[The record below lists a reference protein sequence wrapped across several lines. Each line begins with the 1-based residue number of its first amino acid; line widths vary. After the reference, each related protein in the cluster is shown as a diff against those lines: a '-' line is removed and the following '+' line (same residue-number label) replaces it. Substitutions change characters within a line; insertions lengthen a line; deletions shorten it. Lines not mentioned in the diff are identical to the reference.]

1 MRSGGCRRRRL
12 SDGSCA
18 RHSIN
23 LFLHANAMRQ
33 RRDRGVRHGATGHD
47 TSRSQSRGSS
57 CLRKLSMQRSAA
69 RTVIAGADASPHEA
83 LELVG
88 TLKAQRQFGTA
99 RKMLESL
106 NQRRVFVRAL
116 DEQSHLRLK
125 TAQQLALCTYKD
137 PDLQVDLKY
146 ARALARAGEACE
158 QASDRRRRLQY
169 VLGRSRDLPVH
180 GGVGSEERESA
191 RPTLLPLPAAGPD
204 PAVDAKVYRSVGAPA
219 NGQGLAITTCTRK
232 NQIGAQAPDLAR
244 ATS

>member
-1 MRSGGCRRRRL
+1 MSTETL
-12 SDGSCA
+12 
-18 RHSIN
+18 
-23 LFLHANAMRQ
+23 NAAER
-33 RRDRGVRHGATGHD
+33 
-47 TSRSQSRGSS
+47 
-57 CLRKLSMQRSAA
+57 A

-116 DEQSHLRLK
+116 DAQSHLRLK

-169 VLGRSRDLPVH
+169 VLGRSRGLPVH

-204 PAVDAKVYRSVGAPA
+204 PAVDAKVYQPTRSVGAPA
-219 NGQGLAITTCTRK
+219 NGQGMAMTICTRK
-232 NQIGAQAPDLAR
+232 NEIGAQPPDLAR